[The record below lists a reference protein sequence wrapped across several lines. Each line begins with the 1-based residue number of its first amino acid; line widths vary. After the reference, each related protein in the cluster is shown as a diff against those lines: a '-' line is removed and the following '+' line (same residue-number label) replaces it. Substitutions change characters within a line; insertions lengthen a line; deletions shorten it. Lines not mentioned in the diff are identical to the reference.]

1 MSPELHLGITPWQL
15 GPDLN
20 ADKLCRQA
28 EQAEDWG
35 FESFFLPETH
45 FVPGSPI
52 PDPMLLLAA
61 VAGRTRDI
69 RLGTTSYLLP
79 IRNAIL
85 AAEQV
90 ASLDRLCDGR
100 LILGLGRGYQS
111 NMLEAFGVR
120 QADKRNRFSDT
131 LEAMLAAWRGESIN
145 GSEPA
150 LNLAPRPLQ
159 QPHPPLWVAAF
170 GPKAIAQIGRLGLP
184 YFASPV
190 ESFEELVE
198 NFRQHQ
204 DALDA
209 HAQAAP
215 GTVAVMRTVFI
226 SEDPGRVERVREKL
240 ADLPAPVFRKGS
252 NPSPGQWCLLGNAAE
267 VEAQVQGLRE
277 ALGVTHLVAVRPRVT
292 GIPGDWLLESFAA
305 LGSLSGRLGMQ
316 APGGL

>member
-1 MSPELHLGITPWQL
+1 MNHELHLGITPWQL

-35 FESFFLPETH
+35 FKSFFLPETH
-45 FVPGSPI
+45 FVQGSPI

-61 VAGRTRDI
+61 VAGRTREI

-111 NMLEAFGVR
+111 NMLEVFGVR
-120 QADKRNRFSDT
+120 QADKRNRFSET

-145 GSEPA
+145 GCEPA

-190 ESFEELVE
+190 ESHEELGE

-215 GTVAVMRTVFI
+215 GTVAIMRTVFI
-226 SEDPGRVERVREKL
+226 SEDSSRLNRVREKL
-240 ADLPAPVFRKGS
+240 AELPVPVFRKGA
-252 NPSPGQWCLLGNAAE
+252 NPSPGQWCLLGSAAE
-267 VEAQVQGLRE
+267 VEEQIQSLME
-277 ALGVTHLVAVRPRVT
+277 TLGVTHLVAVRPRVT
-292 GIPGDWLLESFAA
+292 GIPSDWLLDSFAA
-305 LGSLSGRLGMQ
+305 LGTLSGSQGAR
-316 APGGL
+316 PPDGL